1 MHAMSKDLARG
12 TPERK
17 AMARAHIAG
26 ATWGQIGDH
35 FGISQQAAYE
45 RAREWTTR
53 LQR

>member
-1 MHAMSKDLARG
+1 MSNNLARG

-17 AMARAHIAG
+17 AMARAHVAG
-26 ATWGQIGDH
+26 AAWSQIGDH
-35 FGISQQAAYE
+35 FGETPQAAYE